1 MNPLATKSTLN
12 PGSTT
17 SSGSVINS
25 VSGCPETPPV
35 QAPQRRTED
44 RDASVT
50 EKIGAG
56 EATAAGKPGQNNQE
70 EENEEINDY
79 DPRNLGIYKLS
90 LILIGLNLS
99 VFLIGLDNTII
110 STAIPK
116 ITDNFHALGDVGW
129 YASSYLLTTCAFQLM
144 WGELYTLYSIKWT
157 YITALFIF
165 ELGSLICAV
174 APNSTSLIAGR
185 AIAGVGSGGVT
196 NGAFL
201 LVAHLVLPR
210 QRPTLVGM
218 IGGMYGFASIA
229 GPLMG
234 GAFTDNTKLTWRWCF
249 YINLPLGLI
258 TGLIM
263 TFVYRPRMRKGR
275 KISLIDQLKQMDLP
289 GTAVILLGVIF
300 LVLALRWGGTK
311 YEWKNRRIIAL
322 LAIAAALLV
331 GFVIIQIISG
341 DRATVP
347 PRVFCNRNIWG
358 SALFGSGVTAC
369 FFTMLYYIP
378 IWFQAIKGVSAV
390 KSGVMNLPMILSFV
404 IFSFLGGTLTS
415 LTGYYVQFTYLT
427 VILMAIGTGL
437 LTTLKVDSGHPEWIG
452 YQFILGAGIGLGL
465 QAAFVSTQTALP
477 LEDIPIGTATI
488 MFSENLAA
496 AIMVSVAQNVF
507 TNQLMR
513 NLGTHVPGFDGH
525 SILTIGATQI
535 KNKVPPELYDAVLIA
550 YNRSLAQTFYVGVGL
565 SCIGLLGVVWLE
577 WLSVN
582 KVKDKLSD
590 AAQGPP

>member
-1 MNPLATKSTLN
+1 MNPLATKST
-12 PGSTT
+12 PSTPVAPHPQGR
-17 SSGSVINS
+17 SSTLFAHALE
-25 VSGCPETPPV
+25 P
-35 QAPQRRTED
+35 R
-44 RDASVT
+44 
-50 EKIGAG
+50 AG
-56 EATAAGKPGQNNQE
+56 EATAAGKPEQNNQE
-70 EENEEINDY
+70 AGNEEIDDN
-79 DPRNLGIYKLS
+79 DPRHLGIYRLS
-90 LILIGLNLS
+90 LVLISLNLS

-144 WGELYTLYSIKWT
+144 WGDLYTLYSIKWT
-157 YITALFIF
+157 YIAALFVF

-174 APNSTSLIAGR
+174 APNSTSLIA
-185 AIAGVGSGGVT
+185 
-196 NGAFL
+196 
-201 LVAHLVLPR
+201 VLPR

-234 GAFTDNTKLTWRWCF
+234 GAFTDNTKFTWRWCF

-263 TFVYRPRMRKGR
+263 TFAKAR
-275 KISLIDQLKQMDLP
+275 KISLIGQLKQMDLP
-289 GTAVILLGVIF
+289 GTA
-300 LVLALRWGGTK
+300 
-311 YEWKNRRIIAL
+311 YEWKNRRIIVL
-322 LAIAAALLV
+322 LAIVAALLV
-331 GFVIIQIISG
+331 GFVIIQVISG

-358 SALFGSGVTAC
+358 STLFGSGVTAC
-369 FFTMLYYIP
+369 FFTMLYHIP

-390 KSGVMNLPMILSFV
+390 KSGVMTLPMILSFV
-404 IFSFLGGTLTS
+404 IFSFVGGTLN
-415 LTGYYVQFTYLT
+415 LPDW
-427 VILMAIGTGL
+427 L
-437 LTTLKVDSGHPEWIG
+437 LYSGHPEWIG

-507 TNQLMR
+507 ANQLMR

-525 SILTIGATQI
+525 RILTIGATQI

-550 YNRSLAQTFYVGVGL
+550 YNRSFGADVLRRGWVVVHRFMGRRLAGMSL
-565 SCIGLLGVVWLE
+565 C
-577 WLSVN
+577 
-582 KVKDKLSD
+582 
-590 AAQGPP
+590 

>member
-1 MNPLATKSTLN
+1 MPWNPVRAGATTQNREQQGCFCNRKIRCR
-12 PGSTT
+12 GS
-17 SSGSVINS
+17 
-25 VSGCPETPPV
+25 
-35 QAPQRRTED
+35 
-44 RDASVT
+44 
-50 EKIGAG
+50 
-56 EATAAGKPGQNNQE
+56 TAAGKPEQNNQE
-70 EENEEINDY
+70 AGNEEIDDN
-79 DPRNLGIYKLS
+79 DPRHLGIYRLS
-90 LILIGLNLS
+90 LVLIGLNLS

-157 YITALFIF
+157 YIAALFVVQF
-165 ELGSLICAV
+165 
-174 APNSTSLIAGR
+174 
-185 AIAGVGSGGVT
+185 AGVGSGGVT

-201 LVAHLVLPR
+201 LVLPR

-234 GAFTDNTKLTWRWCF
+234 GAFTDNTKFTWRWCF
-249 YINLPLGLI
+249 YIYLPLGLI

-263 TFVYRPRMRKGR
+263 TFAKAR
-275 KISLIDQLKQMDLP
+275 KISLIGQLKQMDLP
-289 GTAVILLGVIF
+289 GTAVILLGVIC

-311 YEWKNRRIIAL
+311 YEWKNRRIIVL
-322 LAIAAALLV
+322 LAIVAALLV
-331 GFVIIQIISG
+331 GFVIIQVISG

-358 SALFGSGVTAC
+358 STLFGSGVTAC

-390 KSGVMNLPMILSFV
+390 KSGVMTLPMILSFV
-404 IFSFLGGTLTS
+404 IFSFVGGTLN
-415 LTGYYVQFTYLT
+415 LPDW
-427 VILMAIGTGL
+427 L
-437 LTTLKVDSGHPEWIG
+437 LYSGHPEWIG

-477 LEDIPIGTATI
+477 LEDIPICTATI

-507 TNQLMR
+507 ANQLMR

-525 SILTIGATQI
+525 RILTIGATQI

-550 YNRSLAQTFYVGVGL
+550 YNRSFGADVLRRGWVVVHRFIGRRLAGMSL
-565 SCIGLLGVVWLE
+565 C
-577 WLSVN
+577 
-582 KVKDKLSD
+582 
-590 AAQGPP
+590 

>member
-1 MNPLATKSTLN
+1 MNPLATKSTPSTPVAPHPQGRSSTRFCAC
-12 PGSTT
+12 PG
-17 SSGSVINS
+17 
-25 VSGCPETPPV
+25 TPSV
-35 QAPQRRTED
+35 QAPQRRTKNN
-44 RDASVT
+44 RDASVI
-50 EKIGAG
+50 EKLGAG
-56 EATAAGKPGQNNQE
+56 EATAAGKPEQNNQE
-70 EENEEINDY
+70 AGNEEIDDN
-79 DPRNLGIYKLS
+79 DPRHLGIYRLS
-90 LILIGLNLS
+90 LVLISLNLS

-144 WGELYTLYSIKWT
+144 WGDLYTLYSIKWT
-157 YITALFIF
+157 YIAALFVVQF
-165 ELGSLICAV
+165 
-174 APNSTSLIAGR
+174 
-185 AIAGVGSGGVT
+185 AGVGSGGVT

-234 GAFTDNTKLTWRWCF
+234 GK
-249 YINLPLGLI
+249 
-258 TGLIM
+258 
-263 TFVYRPRMRKGR
+263 K
-275 KISLIDQLKQMDLP
+275 DLP
-289 GTAVILLGVIF
+289 DRPTKADGSPWETA
-300 LVLALRWGGTK
+300 
-311 YEWKNRRIIAL
+311 YEWKNRRIIVL
-322 LAIAAALLV
+322 LAIVAALLV
-331 GFVIIQIISG
+331 GFVIIQVISG

-358 SALFGSGVTAC
+358 STLFGSGVTAC
-369 FFTMLYYIP
+369 FFTMLYHIP

-390 KSGVMNLPMILSFV
+390 KSGVMTLPMILSFV
-404 IFSFLGGTLTS
+404 IFSFVGGTLN
-415 LTGYYVQFTYLT
+415 LPDW
-427 VILMAIGTGL
+427 L
-437 LTTLKVDSGHPEWIG
+437 LYSGHPEWIG

-496 AIMVSVAQNVF
+496 VIMVSVAQNVF
-507 TNQLMR
+507 ANQLMR

-525 SILTIGATQI
+525 RILTIGATQI

-550 YNRSLAQTFYVGVGL
+550 YNRSFGADVLRRGWVVVHRFMGRRLAGMSL
-565 SCIGLLGVVWLE
+565 C
-577 WLSVN
+577 
-582 KVKDKLSD
+582 
-590 AAQGPP
+590 